1 MLIIVGMV
9 AFVGLGAGAYVLKK
23 KSGKKTVIP
32 DNEPDDIDDEI
43 SEDEDDIDFY
53 DKNDD
58 EE

>member
-1 MLIIVGMV
+1 MV